1 MTDKIELDAAGIEQC
16 VSALC
21 DMEQV
26 FTPDQRRATAM
37 LLTELFARLSASK
50 AVPEAPVEGVNAH
63 DIQRVVETDRRQGV
77 QGTDTSA
84 WLIERTDD
92 TVPLWY
98 WDDPYRPGW
107 HDWTNKAHEAK
118 RFTTKEAAEA
128 FPDYKLI
135 AGNSYIKIT
144 EHVFIDSFASPPKTY
159 EDGPKVKALEWEE
172 RTSPREDGPAETT
185 GDWTG
190 IGILGAGY
198 GVYIFEDHY
207 EVTREDGEFVE
218 SHLGDLD
225 EAKAA
230 AQADYEKRILSALIG
245 APK

>member
-159 EDGPKVKALEWEE
+159 EDGPKVKALEWDDYAHPYMMSYAVIPTLWFAYRITLRSDGAKVLRLE
-172 RTSPREDGPAETT
+172 RLENSNEDLGVFP
-185 GDWTG
+185 D
-190 IGILGAGY
+190 LGA
-198 GVYIFEDHY
+198 
-207 EVTREDGEFVE
+207 
-218 SHLGDLD
+218 
-225 EAKAA
+225 AKAA
-230 AQADYEKRILSALIG
+230 AQADCEKRVLSALIG

>member
-1 MTDKIELDAAGIEQC
+1 MMGDKIELDAAGIEQFANQLS
-16 VSALC
+16 VQLWRWREIDIEPRMLIDPVKSAHL
-21 DMEQV
+21 
-26 FTPDQRRATAM
+26 A
-37 LLTELFARLSASK
+37 LSASK
-50 AVPEAPVEGVNAH
+50 AVPEVPAEADQIV
-63 DIQRVVETDRRQGV
+63 
-77 QGTDTSA
+77 A
-84 WLIERTDD
+84 WLR
-92 TVPLWY
+92 
-98 WDDPYRPGW
+98 G
-107 HDWTNKAHEAK
+107 KAVEAHK
-118 RFTTKEAAEA
+118 SDLFLTTASRSTIFNHVA
-128 FPDYKLI
+128 DLI
-135 AGNSYIKIT
+135 AKEFGT
-144 EHVFIDSFASPPKTY
+144 AGVFASPPKTY

>member
-1 MTDKIELDAAGIEQC
+1 MLRRISRILDTPAGTAPELTLARAGLIDPC
-16 VSALC
+16 RDDWLV
-21 DMEQV
+21 
-26 FTPDQRRATAM
+26 
-37 LLTELFARLSASK
+37 
-50 AVPEAPVEGVNAH
+50 EAPVAWIVGRLNRNGEL
-63 DIQRVVETDRRQGV
+63 QLCLPLLR
-77 QGTDTSA
+77 SA
-84 WLIERTDD
+84 EEMERYARNNPDENL
-92 TVPLWY
+92 VPL
-98 WDDPYRPGW
+98 
-107 HDWTNKAHEAK
+107 
-118 RFTTKEAAEA
+118 
-128 FPDYKLI
+128 
-135 AGNSYIKIT
+135 
-144 EHVFIDSFASPPKTY
+144 FASPPKTY